1 LKCSGV
7 QQMKQLA
14 SQFLFG
20 SPQKALILLKSAEKT
35 PCWGAIEKYGVI
47 EIISKNGEHRW
58 IEIKTRPIIDNGK
71 IVEVHGI
78 GRDITENK
86 KLKLKLNNSN
96 KQRKLLCYLVKGTR
110 GGETRA
116 LILKNL
122 SEKSYNANQLANILK
137 MDYKTIRYHLEILM
151 RNNIITMDKSGK
163 GSAIYFISGKI
174 SADLEDLE

>member
-1 LKCSGV
+1 
-7 QQMKQLA
+7 MKNT
-14 SQFLFG
+14 
-20 SPQKALILLKSAEKT
+20 E
-35 PCWGAIEKYGVI
+35 VI

-96 KQRKLLCYLVKGTR
+96 KQRKLLCYLIKGTR

-137 MDYKTIRYHLEILM
+137 MDYKTVRYHLEILM
-151 RNNIITMDKSGK
+151 RNDIITMDKSVK
-163 GSAIYFISGKI
+163 GSAIYFISGKV
-174 SADLEDLE
+174 SADLSDLE